1 MKRIALGLT
10 FVFALLI
17 LLVLVMQ
24 SPRSRPKTIVVP
36 DDYPTIQAAIGNA
49 VEGNTILV
57 KPSTYSE
64 NLVVNKEVTIKSQMG
79 AENTTVCTPNP
90 LNQRHIFEVTVDNVT
105 ISGFTLT
112 GTKGYGG
119 AGIYLREVNYCT
131 ISDNVCYNNSAG
143 VYLYNSS
150 NNLIM
155 NNDISSN
162 GNGIYSHESDN
173 NKVINN
179 VVTQSTDRGIML
191 AFSSNNHLSNNTVN
205 SNQNGIVVEGP
216 DADNNTIADNTV
228 IFSYHEGMQ
237 LFAADN
243 NWILNNTFLKNG
255 RGIWLRGASKTNKI
269 ANNEFMNNTSGI
281 FLADS
286 LKPLEDCL
294 KNIIYHNNFIGNR
307 YSVLIYE
314 SISICDDI
322 YPREVKII
330 CEPLSIWDYGYPS
343 GGNYWSDYD
352 GSDAD
357 HDGIGDTPYVIDPNN
372 QDNYPL
378 ISAHAI
384 VD

>member
-1 MKRIALGLT
+1 MKRTALLLILAL
-10 FVFALLI
+10 ALLI
-17 LLVLVMQ
+17 SLTLVMQ
-24 SPRSRPKTIVVP
+24 SPKSRPKTVVVP

-49 VEGNTILV
+49 VAGNTILV
-57 KPSTYSE
+57 KSGIYSE
-64 NLVVNKEVTIKSQMG
+64 NLVVDKGVTIKSQMG
-79 AENTTVCTPNP
+79 AENTIVRTPSS

-105 ISGFTLT
+105 ISGFTVT
-112 GTKGYGG
+112 GTNGDAG

-150 NNLIM
+150 NNIIM

-162 GNGIYSHESDN
+162 GDGIYSHQSDN

-179 VVTQSTDRGIML
+179 IVSKSTERGIML

-205 SNQNGIVVEGP
+205 SNGNGIIVGERGAKKNLIV
-216 DADNNTIADNTV
+216 NNTIV
-228 IFSYHEGMQ
+228 FSSNAGIH
-237 LFAADN
+237 LFAAEN
-243 NWILNNTFLKNG
+243 NWILNNTLMKNG
-255 RGIWLRGASKTNKI
+255 RGIWLRGESKTNEI
-269 ANNEFMNNTSGI
+269 ANNAFIDNSYGI
-281 FLADS
+281 YLGDS

-294 KNIIYHNNFIGNR
+294 KNIIYHNNFVDNR
-307 YSVLIYE
+307 DSVHIYE
-314 SISICDDI
+314 SISICDDVYLDVHNI
-322 YPREVKII
+322 V

-343 GGNYWSDYD
+343 GGNYWSDYN
-352 GSDAD
+352 GSDID

-378 ISAHAI
+378 ISLHDI